1 MDSLSSHPMRWA
13 LPKKTSR
20 QGRLFSTYD
29 KNKDSQ
35 ISEARLWSCIKNL
48 DLETLPVELVKQ
60 CKMSAS
66 LTSST
71 GHWQFLALCHVSN
84 EWSQRS
90 LSTVSVKTHTN
101 RAVHNP
107 VTIFGPKLIQNLSYP
122 SNWNFAQ
129 TLVTSH
135 SSSRPKGQKTET
147 LFTKYTHKLI
157 NLTVNLNHQS
167 TQR

>member
-1 MDSLSSHPMRWA
+1 MMDSLSSHLMRWA

-84 EWSQRS
+84 AMEPKIIKYSFGKNPHKIEQFTILWPFLDPSSYKIFHTPLTGTLPRLSSHPTHPLLQKDKKQKLSLQSTPTS
-90 LSTVSVKTHTN
+90 LSTW
-101 RAVHNP
+101 R
-107 VTIFGPKLIQNLSYP
+107 
-122 SNWNFAQ
+122 
-129 TLVTSH
+129 
-135 SSSRPKGQKTET
+135 
-147 LFTKYTHKLI
+147 
-157 NLTVNLNHQS
+157 
-167 TQR
+167 